1 MKRLNTNKLY
11 VNDLTGATA
20 GITSLP
26 RRYTLTH
33 SDLTGDLFL
42 TIGDNYDKKQISGL
56 YTRLMRDEVLAELVS
71 NNDRL
76 EFRVYCHVSGGL
88 VLGTAKLRTY
98 IFHLELPLVMQ
109 AIRYGD
115 RNLFETNPNL
125 DQTPVNVYFRSNNIR
140 YNQVENWG
148 TMFQYK

>member
-1 MKRLNTNKLY
+1 MKRLNTNKLH
-11 VNDLTGATA
+11 VTDLTST
-20 GITSLP
+20 TLETNKLP

-42 TIGDNYDKKQISGL
+42 TIGDDYDKKQISKL
-56 YTRLMRDEVLAELVS
+56 YTGLMRDEVLAEFIK
-71 NNDRL
+71 NDNRL

-88 VLGTAKLRTY
+88 ILGTAKWRSS
-98 IFHLELPLVMQ
+98 IFHLELPLVME

-115 RNLFETNPNL
+115 RKLFEIHPNL
-125 DQTPVNVYFRSNNIR
+125 DQTPIKVYFRSSDSR

-148 TMFQYK
+148 VIADYK

>member
-1 MKRLNTNKLY
+1 MKRLDTNKLH
-11 VNDLTGATA
+11 VTDLTGTTS
-20 GITSLP
+20 GISNLP

-42 TIGDNYDKKQISGL
+42 TIGDEYNKKQISKL
-56 YTRLMRDEVLAELVS
+56 YTRFVRDEVLAELIR
-71 NNDRL
+71 NKDCL

-88 VLGTAKLRTY
+88 VLGPAKWRSD
-98 IFHLELPLVMQ
+98 IFHRELPLVME

-115 RNLFETNPNL
+115 RNLFATDPDL
-125 DQTPVNVYFRSNNIR
+125 DQTPVNVYFRSHSSK

-148 TMFQYK
+148 IMADYR

>member
-42 TIGDNYDKKQISGL
+42 TIGDNYDKKQISKL
-56 YTRLMRDEVLAELVS
+56 YTRLMRDEVLAELVE
-71 NNDRL
+71 NEDRL

-88 VLGTAKLRTY
+88 VCGTAKWRSD
-98 IFHLELPLVMQ
+98 IFHLELPLVME

-115 RNLFETNPNL
+115 RNFFETNPNL
-125 DQTPVNVYFRSNNIR
+125 DQVSVSVYFRSHKSK

-148 TMFQYK
+148 IMADYR

>member
-20 GITSLP
+20 GINSLP

-42 TIGDNYDKKQISGL
+42 TIGDNYDKKQISRL
-56 YTRLMRDEVLAELVS
+56 YTRLMRDEVLAELVK
-71 NNDRL
+71 NEDRL
-76 EFRVYCHVSGGL
+76 EFRVYCHVSGGF
-88 VLGTAKLRTY
+88 VVGTAKWRY
-98 IFHLELPLVMQ
+98 NIFQSEMQLVLE

-115 RNLFETNPNL
+115 RTLFEEHPEL
-125 DQTPVNVYFRSNNIR
+125 DNAPVFVHFKSTDSRFNN
-140 YNQVENWG
+140 VENWG
-148 TMFQYK
+148 TMLQYK

>member
-1 MKRLNTNKLY
+1 MKRLNTNKLH
-11 VNDLTGATA
+11 VNDLTGATSR
-20 GITSLP
+20 ITSLP

-42 TIGDNYDKKQISGL
+42 TIGDNYDKKKISRL
-56 YTRLMRDEVLAELVS
+56 YTRLMRDEVLVELVQKE
-71 NNDRL
+71 DRL

-88 VLGTAKLRTY
+88 VFGTAKWRSD
-98 IFHLELPLVMQ
+98 IFHLELPLVME

-115 RNLFETNPNL
+115 RNFFETNPNL
-125 DQTPVNVYFRSNNIR
+125 DQVPVSVYFRSNKSR

-148 TMFQYK
+148 IMADYR